1 MNKQSFLSNSK
12 KGLQIR
18 NKLIS
23 IVVPTK
29 NAARHLK
36 NLLPSLVEQTYKRFE
51 LIVNDDKGTTDDT
64 KNLLKQFEKKL
75 TITTLKENISMAQ
88 GRKSGANFAKG
99 YYLLH
104 LDSDMV
110 LSPKVLENC
119 IETIEKGYDALLI
132 PEISFGEGFWSQVK
146 IFEKSMHAGDD
157 SIEAVRFFKSN
168 VYKKVGGHNE
178 KMVFSEDKD
187 LDLRVRKA
195 GFKIERSTEPIY
207 HNEGKV
213 SLVKD
218 IQKKYFYGKTAYVF
232 IKENPKQA
240 FIQGNL
246 ILRPAYFR
254 NWRKVVSHPIL
265 TMGMFVIKALGWLAA
280 LLGFLVERSS
290 QLKSMTR

>member
-88 GRKSGANFAKG
+88 GRKSGASFAKG

-119 IETIEKGYDALLI
+119 VESIEKGKYDALMV
-132 PEISFGEGFWSQVK
+132 PEISFGEGYWSQVK
-146 IFEKSMHAGDD
+146 ILEKSMNMGDD
-157 SIEAVRFFKSN
+157 SIEAARFFKNN
-168 VYKKVGGHNE
+168 VYEKVGGHNE

-195 GFKIERSTEPIY
+195 GYKIGRSKEPIY

-213 SLVKD
+213 RLLND
-218 IQKKYFYGKTAYVF
+218 LRKKYFYGK
-232 IKENPKQA
+232 
-240 FIQGNL
+240 
-246 ILRPAYFR
+246 
-254 NWRKVVSHPIL
+254 
-265 TMGMFVIKALGWLAA
+265 KA
-280 LLGFLVERSS
+280 
-290 QLKSMTR
+290 